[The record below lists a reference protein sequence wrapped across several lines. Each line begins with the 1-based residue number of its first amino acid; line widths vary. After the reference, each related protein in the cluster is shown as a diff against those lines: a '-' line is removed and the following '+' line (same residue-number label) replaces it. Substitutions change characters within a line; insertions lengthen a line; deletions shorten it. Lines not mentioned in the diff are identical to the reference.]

1 MKNEIPDLL
10 RSADVPGWDDT
21 ADVLII
27 GYGISGAC
35 AALEARGAGADV
47 LVLER
52 ASGGGGASALSAG
65 IFYLGGGTGV
75 QQAVGCDDDA
85 DWMYRFL
92 MASTHAPDPRIVRR
106 FCDDSVAHFDWLEE
120 QGVPFERSWYKDK
133 AVIAPTSECLASTG
147 NEKVWP
153 YLEIA
158 PPVPRGHK
166 VAKEGDGGGA
176 VAMNALIARCTDA
189 GVRVRCDSRVNAL
202 VRDEAGR
209 IVGVR
214 VRETTG
220 TRHLRARRG
229 VVLAAGGFSMN
240 RELMRR
246 YGSRLPETAEPLG
259 IPNNDGDALL
269 LGLSAGAATQAMD
282 GSIATASLYPPAQ
295 LIKGILVNRAGQ
307 RFVAEDSYHGR
318 TAECIA
324 EQPDAA
330 AYLIVDGEIFA
341 YPETAG
347 ANHRLVD
354 GWETVAEMEAGLG
367 LPAGSLERTLGEYNE
382 AAARGE
388 DPLLHKHTDWLK
400 PLDQGPYAAFDV
412 SYSNS
417 TYAYLTL
424 GGLKTSADAEVLDE
438 AGRPVPGFYAAG
450 ACVSSIPQDG
460 KGYASGLSLGP
471 GSYYGRIAG
480 LSAARATLND

>member
-1 MKNEIPDLL
+1 M
-10 RSADVPGWDDT
+10 
-21 ADVLII
+21 
-27 GYGISGAC
+27 
-35 AALEARGAGADV
+35 

-75 QQAVGCDDDA
+75 QKAVGCDDDA
-85 DWMYRFL
+85 NWMYRFL

-153 YLEIA
+153 YFEIA

-189 GVRVRCDSRVNAL
+189 GVRARCDSRVNAL

-282 GSIATASLYPPAQ
+282 GSIATASLYPPAR
-295 LIKGILVNRAGQ
+295 NSSRA
-307 RFVAEDSYHGR
+307 Y
-318 TAECIA
+318 
-324 EQPDAA
+324 
-330 AYLIVDGEIFA
+330 
-341 YPETAG
+341 
-347 ANHRLVD
+347 
-354 GWETVAEMEAGLG
+354 W
-367 LPAGSLERTLGEYNE
+367 
-382 AAARGE
+382 
-388 DPLLHKHTDWLK
+388 
-400 PLDQGPYAAFDV
+400 
-412 SYSNS
+412 
-417 TYAYLTL
+417 
-424 GGLKTSADAEVLDE
+424 
-438 AGRPVPGFYAAG
+438 
-450 ACVSSIPQDG
+450 
-460 KGYASGLSLGP
+460 
-471 GSYYGRIAG
+471 
-480 LSAARATLND
+480 

>member
-10 RSADVPGWDDT
+10 RSADVPAWDDT
-21 ADVLII
+21 ADVVVI

-75 QQAVGCDDDA
+75 QKAVGCDDDA

-153 YLEIA
+153 YFEIA
-158 PPVPRGHK
+158 PPVPRGPQGG
-166 VAKEGDGGGA
+166 ERGRRRRRRGDERVDCTMHRCGSTGA
-176 VAMNALIARCTDA
+176 LRQPGERPGARRGRPHRGRA
-189 GVRVRCDSRVNAL
+189 RA
-202 VRDEAGR
+202 RDDRKPGICAP
-209 IVGVR
+209 
-214 VRETTG
+214 
-220 TRHLRARRG
+220 RRG

-295 LIKGILVNRAGQ
+295 LVKGILVNKAGQ

-330 AYLIVDGEIFA
+330 AYLIVDGETFA

-367 LPAGSLERTLGEYNE
+367 LPAGSLERTLAEYNE

-388 DPLLHKHTDWLK
+388 DPLLHKHADWLK
-400 PLDQGPYAAFDV
+400 PLDQEPYAAFDV

-424 GGLKTSADAEVLDE
+424 GGLKDFSRRRSA
-438 AGRPVPGFYAAG
+438 R
-450 ACVSSIPQDG
+450 
-460 KGYASGLSLGP
+460 
-471 GSYYGRIAG
+471 
-480 LSAARATLND
+480 

>member
-1 MKNEIPDLL
+1 M
-10 RSADVPGWDDT
+10 
-21 ADVLII
+21 
-27 GYGISGAC
+27 
-35 AALEARGAGADV
+35 
-47 LVLER
+47 
-52 ASGGGGASALSAG
+52 
-65 IFYLGGGTGV
+65 
-75 QQAVGCDDDA
+75 
-85 DWMYRFL
+85 
-92 MASTHAPDPRIVRR
+92 H
-106 FCDDSVAHFDWLEE
+106 
-120 QGVPFERSWYKDK
+120 
-133 AVIAPTSECLASTG
+133 
-147 NEKVWP
+147 
-153 YLEIA
+153 
-158 PPVPRGHK
+158 
-166 VAKEGDGGGA
+166 
-176 VAMNALIARCTDA
+176 RC

-295 LIKGILVNRAGQ
+295 LVKGILVNKAGQ

-388 DPLLHKHTDWLK
+388 DPLLHKHADWLK